1 MILRHFWTKTLV
13 SFLFLACTFDLMA
26 AEKFVLF
33 QASPETWQLKNF
45 SVGLNENEHSCVQLA
60 ANNLL
65 ADIEKVTGQ
74 KGTIVAEKMEILI
87 GTVGVNKQID
97 QWIKQGEL
105 QDLRG
110 RTEKY
115 IIKTIGNQ
123 LVIAGSDKRGTVYGI
138 YELSKQL
145 GVSPWYFW
153 ADVPV
158 EKHTYI
164 YIKKGEFTDGEPAVR
179 YRGLFLN
186 DEAPC
191 LTTWVKNTFGTD
203 LVATNFMK
211 MCLN

>member
-1 MILRHFWTKTLV
+1 MILRHFRTKTLV
-13 SFLFLACTFDLMA
+13 FFLFLACTIDLMA

-74 KGTIVAEKMEILI
+74 KGTIVAEKMEVLI

-105 QDLRG
+105 QDLKG

-138 YELSKQL
+138 YELSKQ
-145 GVSPWYFW
+145 
-153 ADVPV
+153 
-158 EKHTYI
+158 
-164 YIKKGEFTDGEPAVR
+164 
-179 YRGLFLN
+179 
-186 DEAPC
+186 
-191 LTTWVKNTFGTD
+191 
-203 LVATNFMK
+203 
-211 MCLN
+211 